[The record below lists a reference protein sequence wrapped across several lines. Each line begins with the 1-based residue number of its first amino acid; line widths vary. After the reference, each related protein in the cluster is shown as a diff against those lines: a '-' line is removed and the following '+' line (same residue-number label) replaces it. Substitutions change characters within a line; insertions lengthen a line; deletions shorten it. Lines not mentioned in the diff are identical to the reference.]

1 MIFRI
6 VILLAVIGVPAVV
19 NAQTISERSALH
31 SLQKQRWDKAYDQLS
46 KILRKDS
53 VNVTARYLL
62 ARYFFSPDNSGFNL
76 DSAYHNVLLALTDF
90 RYATPRTRERM
101 RRIDIDS
108 NTLVLYRGRI
118 DSAAFQRAQASD
130 TEQSYSYF
138 LDHFP
143 YAVQRVEAI
152 YLRDEAA
159 FREAARENTFQAFQ
173 QYVDRYPAS
182 TRVPEAKA
190 RYERLLFEAETGNG
204 KLSQYENFLVR
215 FPTSPYRSVVE
226 KNIFEIRTASGLP
239 KDFETFVERYPES
252 RFSGKA
258 RSIYYHLLPEES
270 RDVNRSMLTDSLRE
284 VLVQERSYL
293 VPFLSNDRYGFMDQA
308 GEEVIG
314 AEASDIDL
322 SYYCGNITED
332 VLVLPD
338 KLVSRRGVPLLD
350 GHVTS
355 LEELGNGFLLVETD
369 QCLSVLHKSGFRID
383 SGCVDGARLVA
394 GKFIALQK
402 DKRLSLW
409 TLTGR
414 KLLEDWD
421 EITGS
426 GNVIQLHRDGI
437 ISLARAEDVAAMAN
451 REPLQIAGPFDQ
463 VKPWADGLLWVRTGE
478 REGLLTASL
487 SSHVPLEDGAL
498 QPAFFGAQRSGPDG
512 ITLYDQQGRLL
523 QTVPDI
529 RIRMPWI
536 VIRSEGQ
543 WKIMREHGAISNAAY
558 DSVAFHGP
566 LLTAFTQD
574 SVDIHFRHDVV
585 KKLPRA
591 VNLLFVAGIDSSSF
605 IIAGQKDRKIL
616 YDEKGNALFTV
627 GYDKLQHTGN
637 GTFSAVKKDKR
648 GLITAEGK
656 VILPMIYDAIGT
668 VKDGTIS
675 LLKAMKFG
683 LYDLSRGKL
692 IAPEY
697 NKNIISYNADILIAC
712 KDKACGLIGWDN
724 KPLSNFEFSEIRFWN
739 DSVALM
745 RKDTRWMLY
754 DIRKREPV
762 MDDITAL
769 WFLRDTPFEKLVILK
784 QGVNYGVISS
794 SHGVVIPVN
803 FSDIV
808 NVGSPDVPLYF
819 TEKHVEEASL
829 FVVIYYA
836 HDGRMLRKE
845 VYEQD
850 DYERIYCAGKRP

>member
-1 MIFRI
+1 M
-6 VILLAVIGVPAVV
+6 IGVPAVV

-314 AEASDIDL
+314 
-322 SYYCGNITED
+322 
-332 VLVLPD
+332 
-338 KLVSRRGVPLLD
+338 
-350 GHVTS
+350 
-355 LEELGNGFLLVETD
+355 
-369 QCLSVLHKSGFRID
+369 
-383 SGCVDGARLVA
+383 
-394 GKFIALQK
+394 
-402 DKRLSLW
+402 
-409 TLTGR
+409 
-414 KLLEDWD
+414 
-421 EITGS
+421 
-426 GNVIQLHRDGI
+426 
-437 ISLARAEDVAAMAN
+437 
-451 REPLQIAGPFDQ
+451 
-463 VKPWADGLLWVRTGE
+463 
-478 REGLLTASL
+478 
-487 SSHVPLEDGAL
+487 
-498 QPAFFGAQRSGPDG
+498 
-512 ITLYDQQGRLL
+512 
-523 QTVPDI
+523 
-529 RIRMPWI
+529 
-536 VIRSEGQ
+536 
-543 WKIMREHGAISNAAY
+543 
-558 DSVAFHGP
+558 
-566 LLTAFTQD
+566 
-574 SVDIHFRHDVV
+574 
-585 KKLPRA
+585 
-591 VNLLFVAGIDSSSF
+591 
-605 IIAGQKDRKIL
+605 
-616 YDEKGNALFTV
+616 
-627 GYDKLQHTGN
+627 
-637 GTFSAVKKDKR
+637 
-648 GLITAEGK
+648 
-656 VILPMIYDAIGT
+656 
-668 VKDGTIS
+668 
-675 LLKAMKFG
+675 
-683 LYDLSRGKL
+683 
-692 IAPEY
+692 
-697 NKNIISYNADILIAC
+697 
-712 KDKACGLIGWDN
+712 
-724 KPLSNFEFSEIRFWN
+724 
-739 DSVALM
+739 
-745 RKDTRWMLY
+745 
-754 DIRKREPV
+754 
-762 MDDITAL
+762 
-769 WFLRDTPFEKLVILK
+769 
-784 QGVNYGVISS
+784 
-794 SHGVVIPVN
+794 
-803 FSDIV
+803 
-808 NVGSPDVPLYF
+808 
-819 TEKHVEEASL
+819 
-829 FVVIYYA
+829 
-836 HDGRMLRKE
+836 
-845 VYEQD
+845 
-850 DYERIYCAGKRP
+850 